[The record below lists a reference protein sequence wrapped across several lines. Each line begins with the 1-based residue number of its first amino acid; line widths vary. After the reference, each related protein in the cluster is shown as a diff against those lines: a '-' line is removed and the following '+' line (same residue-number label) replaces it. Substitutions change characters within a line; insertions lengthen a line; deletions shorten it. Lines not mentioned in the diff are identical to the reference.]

1 MNHAAN
7 NLDYQKYYDGDEVKA
22 TAGEH
27 MAMLL
32 DLLKN
37 EIATFNNPY
46 DIYER
51 IDDFKDVM
59 ETIEAIAEAPKEKEY
74 ISKKIIKL
82 LSDHFLIVVELEN

>member
-46 DIYER
+46 NFYES
-51 IDDFKDVM
+51 IDAFKDVM

-74 ISKKIIKL
+74 ILTWADWSG
-82 LSDHFLIVVELEN
+82 FLVREA